1 MKNLLFVSIFFIL
14 FFFNTNAQKYGGYQ
28 IGDWVKNFQAYN
40 TTTDTTFQL
49 NHLKEKNVVT
59 LVFTYNQCAFSKVY
73 DVRLKNLYL
82 AYETMSS
89 TFVYVNSK
97 YSEASK
103 HENRSSMKKRMN
115 SQSDIKH
122 LPYLCDSN
130 AVLALDFGVVR
141 VPTVCVLKQIN
152 SKWILIYKGAID
164 DNPQNPESVS
174 FKFLEEALKAACNN
188 KSLKIAETKPE
199 GCLIN

>member
-1 MKNLLFVSIFFIL
+1 MKKYILLSTLFISCIVI
-14 FFFNTNAQKYGGYQ
+14 TQAQRYGGYQ
-28 IGDWVKNFQAYN
+28 IGDWVKNFKAIN

-49 NHLKEKNVVT
+49 NDLKEKNVVT
-59 LVFTYNQCAFSKVY
+59 LVFTSNQCAFSKIY

-82 AYETMSS
+82 AYENNSS
-89 TFVYVNSK
+89 TFVFINSK
-97 YSEASK
+97 FNESSK
-103 HENRSSMKKRMN
+103 NENRSSMKKRMN
-115 SQSDIKH
+115 SISELKH

-130 AVLALDFGVVR
+130 ATLALDFGIVR

-152 SKWILIYKGAID
+152 SKWIVVYKGAID